1 MTMTGWVIQITSKSR
16 LSENDSLKKEWNMVR
31 DTAFDWLE
39 RMREKFGEGFGAD
52 GSEGTQFN
60 ARNLADAVSVRK
72 VSDYVVKAALEEF
85 ASLLGD
91 SEQRQ
96 QLCKYLDAI

>member
-39 RMREKFGEGFGAD
+39 KMREKFGEGFGAD

-72 VSDYVVKAALEEF
+72 LSRLH
-85 ASLLGD
+85 
-91 SEQRQ
+91 
-96 QLCKYLDAI
+96 

>member
-1 MTMTGWVIQITSKSR
+1 LFEGPIFLCLFVVVVEFFMFPNGIYFR
-16 LSENDSLKKEWNMVR
+16 LFCV
-31 DTAFDWLE
+31 
-39 RMREKFGEGFGAD
+39 
-52 GSEGTQFN
+52 
-60 ARNLADAVSVRK
+60 LA
-72 VSDYVVKAALEEF
+72 VVKAALEEF